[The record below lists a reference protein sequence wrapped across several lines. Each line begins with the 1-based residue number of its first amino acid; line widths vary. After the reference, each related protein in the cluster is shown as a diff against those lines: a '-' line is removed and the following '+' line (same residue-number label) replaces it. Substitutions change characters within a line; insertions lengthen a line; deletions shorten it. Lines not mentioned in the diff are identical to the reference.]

1 MKNKLLLLLA
11 ALAALLFLSAC
22 ASLPA
27 KLEKF
32 DQLGITEL
40 SIPGRVT
47 NTDYTRTEKDGVITS
62 TLEHS
67 NPWLI
72 KPARIVRQR
81 SSAQK

>member
-1 MKNKLLLLLA
+1 MKTKPILLA
-11 ALAALLFLSAC
+11 VLACAALLATGCTSI
-22 ASLPA
+22 PA

-32 DQLGITEL
+32 EKLGVTEL

-47 NTDYTRTEKDGVITS
+47 NTDYRSVEEDGVVTD

-72 KPARIVRQR
+72 KPARVVRKR
-81 SSAQK
+81 PAAK